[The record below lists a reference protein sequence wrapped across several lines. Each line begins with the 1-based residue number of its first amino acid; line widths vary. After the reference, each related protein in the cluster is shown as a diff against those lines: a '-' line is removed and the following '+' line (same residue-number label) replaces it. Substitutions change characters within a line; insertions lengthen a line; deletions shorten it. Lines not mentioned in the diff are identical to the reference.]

1 MLSLNLPPSY
11 RISSLYIMGFDIKVF
26 TKEFKPYACMHH
38 IVVVARPDF
47 FKPTEDFDAKRI
59 AT

>member
-11 RISSLYIMGFDIKVF
+11 RISSLYIMGFDIKV
-26 TKEFKPYACMHH
+26 FKPYACMHH